1 MNETDFKIRMAIR
14 ERMLRESITQTELA
28 ERLGVTQQ
36 SLSDIIRGKRA
47 AIPSSLLKLLEALGL
62 QLVATAK
69 EPVAR

>member
-1 MNETDFKIRMAIR
+1 
-14 ERMLRESITQTELA
+14 MLRESITQTELA

-47 AIPSSLLKLLEALGL
+47 AIPGSLLKLLDALGL

-69 EPVAR
+69 EPLAGQ